1 MADLMFPWL
10 FQHSELGL
18 RSLAGTTI
26 EQRTF
31 TTVYV
36 SELRRP
42 VEFTLPGAGV
52 KARRSEAS
60 FWGYIGTRGVRGL
73 RGSSCGSGSAPATAN
88 FTWRFAA
95 LIPPSGDRSD
105 KRCLPGSVS
114 DGRWNQGMRNIPDVG
129 CCCAAQV
136 DRSSLYLK
144 PQHLVPQCRG

>member
-42 VEFTLPGAGV
+42 VEFTFPGAIGCWCAGR
-52 KARRSEAS
+52 ARIPQRAQGHLTVHSEAQVLGVWRLLRLKS
-60 FWGYIGTRGVRGL
+60 LALQRPVPVDGLAVQQQIEGRALKADAAPTR
-73 RGSSCGSGSAPATAN
+73 
-88 FTWRFAA
+88 
-95 LIPPSGDRSD
+95 
-105 KRCLPGSVS
+105 
-114 DGRWNQGMRNIPDVG
+114 
-129 CCCAAQV
+129 
-136 DRSSLYLK
+136 
-144 PQHLVPQCRG
+144 

>member
-1 MADLMFPWL
+1 MTMADLMFPWL

-42 VEFTLPGAGV
+42 TEFTFPGAGV

-60 FWGYIGTRGVRGL
+60 FLGVHRHTVRSRIARVQQLAGVDL
-73 RGSSCGSGSAPATAN
+73 EDPLTPAE
-88 FTWRFAA
+88 
-95 LIPPSGDRSD
+95 L
-105 KRCLPGSVS
+105 V
-114 DGRWNQGMRNIPDVG
+114 
-129 CCCAAQV
+129 
-136 DRSSLYLK
+136 
-144 PQHLVPQCRG
+144 LVPAG